1 MNRRPSKQRG
11 QIIFLMMFLFIPL
24 VLFVGYILNA
34 GAVSASRAKLQNAV
48 DSSVMTEAAWV
59 ARSLNVMTQNNTAI
73 TQSVVVGTAAFALE
87 GPIHFSGQQAGEVAG
102 HYMGRAAYLVKT
114 AVEAGG
120 PFGAALGV
128 ITVAYYFLLYEEL
141 NRHVLA
147 PLTKLHDQ
155 LQKAVFDGICLFG
168 SCTHDAG
175 LARAAY
181 AFGQMNTLIFEKGTK
196 VIEQAT
202 AAQAQYNG
210 VDGAFR
216 RYSGWGWETDP
227 ASYRELKIPV
237 VKQSLTDAMA
247 QGLGGGGFNLGN
259 IMASTESVRNILNIR
274 STGEKGTHENIANI
288 EFDYFSN
295 FDNHGYEKGS
305 GPYIDPNGGENTLV
319 KEFGEI
325 NEKLQDLAQGK
336 LTEDPITKAFNIVG
350 ITPPSCDFPE
360 ILVTFPFCAMKKM
373 FEVAIDIL
381 IKPFT
386 DTQTDI
392 PEPDLAERIEKVW
405 KWASLWRDIPYSAE
419 FDDSLGNYE
428 IPGIGYDMG
437 VPPRFFWTFAVG
449 VKRGYQFPKPDM
461 NSAVDDL
468 KGQANATVNSM
479 ASDIYEEQK
488 EACEQEGIENLRSNV
503 YPDLEARGDLPD
515 DDPNY
520 LSGDQ
525 IAAAKLSKEAEMRA
539 DCEREAAGARDDAV
553 SSAQTEQPVGNAQNQ
568 AMQEAVGDGGGG
580 AQQANKKPDQTTS
593 GNKAKD
599 SGKSDWLNYALW
611 RPEWFYQAIVKN
623 SIPFSIG
630 DTIEGFGSV
639 ADKVLGFSM
648 FEIDLYAV
656 RQPRLMPELGD
667 SMRALGGGV
676 IPTSVANSV
685 PTIGPTREK
694 WSIAHLAT
702 GESGAPIFSSG
713 FPGAMPN
720 TSVISQA
727 EIFNA
732 QWYDL
737 YTQHWRAKHTPVSLV
752 SCSDCGPDR
761 DRMRGLFDG
770 EQSAAVLQNFL
781 KGSSGGQYDNLATH

>member
-87 GPIHFSGQQAGEVAG
+87 GPIHFSSAQAGEVAG
-102 HYMGRAAYLVKT
+102 HYMGRAAWLIEK
-114 AVEAGG
+114 AIAAGG
-120 PFGAALGV
+120 PVGAAFSI
-128 ITVAYYFLLYEEL
+128 ITAAYYALLYLEL
-141 NRHVLA
+141 NDLVLR
-147 PLTKLHDQ
+147 PLKDLHDQ
-155 LQKAVFDGICLFG
+155 LQKAVFDGYCLLG
-168 SCTHDAG
+168 SCEHDAG

-181 AFGQMNTLIFEKGTK
+181 AFGQMNTLIFEKGAK

-216 RYSGWGWETDP
+216 RYSGWGWDTDP

-237 VKQSLTDAMA
+237 VKQSLTDAMER
-247 QGLGGGGFNLGN
+247 GLGGGGFNLGN

-305 GPYIDPNGGENTLV
+305 GPYIDPNGGENALV
-319 KEFGEI
+319 KEFKEI
-325 NEKLQDLAQGK
+325 RDNLEKLSHGTLNV
-336 LTEDPITKAFNIVG
+336 DPITKAFEMMDMS
-350 ITPPSCDFPE
+350 PPSCGFPE
-360 ILVTFPFCAMKKM
+360 ILVTAPYCVMKEL
-373 FEVAIDIL
+373 FDLALNTLVR
-381 IKPFT
+381 PFT
-386 DTQTDI
+386 DTETPI
-392 PEPDLAERIEKVW
+392 PEPDLAERIENVW

-419 FDDSLGNYE
+419 FDDSMEYTVPAIDFRIAG
-428 IPGIGYDMG
+428 
-437 VPPRFFWTFAVG
+437 PPRFFWKFPKG
-449 VKRGYQFPKPDM
+449 IGRGY
-461 NSAVDDL
+461 SAPSGGGMDSALGDL
-468 KGQANATVNSM
+468 QSAADNAVNDVAGDVYDAAKEDCETRGM
-479 ASDIYEEQK
+479 QELRSDIYPP
-488 EACEQEGIENLRSNV
+488 I
-503 YPDLEARGDLPD
+503 EARGALPE
-515 DDPNY
+515 DDPQY
-520 LSGDQ
+520 LTGDQ
-525 IAAAKLSKEAEMRA
+525 VDNRKESALNAMKARCQREAEAKRDSAASQVQSTQGVNSGEAEELKDAFGRA
-539 DCEREAAGARDDAV
+539 
-553 SSAQTEQPVGNAQNQ
+553 P
-568 AMQEAVGDGGGG
+568 
-580 AQQANKKPDQTTS
+580 S
-593 GNKAKD
+593 GNKNPAQLSNENKAQAAKGND
-599 SGKSDWLNYALW
+599 YWDYILW

-685 PTIGPTREK
+685 PTVGPTREK

-737 YTQHWRAKHTPVSLV
+737 YTQHWRAKHTPVSLI